1 MTDLLAGTATATDC
15 IAIRTSASVCKVQTQ
30 SGAALVEPVLTNS
43 ETRKKAA
50 LGELHSFRH
59 QDKLH
64 IGRDGSSK
72 QLRNGNATIILD
84 TMTAGPF
91 TKLNCKS
98 HKIIKWICDNLY
110 RTSWILQRQ
119 EDLQIHM
126 ASSNVRRPSWLPF
139 LHRTMQKNVQANR
152 ASEVCRSM

>member
-1 MTDLLAGTATATDC
+1 MQAGLLQVFAKFRHKAGQPLLNLYSQ
-15 IAIRTSASVCKVQTQ
+15 IRRQ
-30 SGAALVEPVLTNS
+30 EN
-43 ETRKKAA
+43 KAA
-50 LGELHSFRH
+50 LGELHSLRH

-110 RTSWILQRQ
+110 RPSWILQRQ